1 MINSLKELE
10 KIENLSIQGALL
22 NVLEFVE
29 VARNNYF
36 DEEILDKMDLSDEGF
51 DKSVFL
57 VNALLRELSSK
68 ENL

>member
-10 KIENLSIQGALL
+10 KIENLNIQSALL

-68 ENL
+68 E

>member
-68 ENL
+68 E

>member
-10 KIENLSIQGALL
+10 KIENLSIQSALL

-68 ENL
+68 E

>member
-10 KIENLSIQGALL
+10 KIENLSIQSALL

>member
-10 KIENLSIQGALL
+10 KIENLSIQSALL

-51 DKSVFL
+51 DKSVSL